1 MFTRVL
7 QAIYNLSA
15 DVNQKKTLSYIVVRG
30 FSVISNYIFSI
41 LVIQLFS
48 KEDYGTF
55 IYGLSVFMIFSVVF
69 KFGVDVHFVK
79 IFSEFKLKGAPKW
92 VKILE
97 CRLVWAS
104 VISAIVF
111 ATTAHIFNF
120 FGTVTHSIIPFIL
133 SAPLFVFA
141 QLNSAKLRA
150 ISKICLLYTSDAAD
164 DC

>member
-7 QAIYNLSA
+7 KAIYNLSA

-79 IFSEFKLKGAPKW
+79 IFSEYISQLTVLTANCRFNKLQIHAA
-92 VKILE
+92 VKTTGCVNSQLQKHLI
-97 CRLVWAS
+97 RRWS
-104 VISAIVF
+104 VAF
-111 ATTAHIFNF
+111 
-120 FGTVTHSIIPFIL
+120 P
-133 SAPLFVFA
+133 P
-141 QLNSAKLRA
+141 
-150 ISKICLLYTSDAAD
+150 
-164 DC
+164 